1 MSNVVGTSNI
11 SFSELRTKLINQLT
25 GTYTFSNQNIALS
38 SFRGCKLGTNITL
51 DSNYETTFTSSG
63 TFTVP
68 SGVTQVS
75 AVCIGG
81 GGGASGSPGTSNFGG
96 AGGGGGGLA
105 YGTFTVTPGE
115 SLSISVGSGGAGG
128 SGTGSGGVGIASR
141 ISRGPMSLLIANGG
155 GGGTNGSSGGS
166 GGSSSGQER
175 DGGGTGG
182 TGGNQKSIMEGYE
195 DVLEDMLKGNGM

>member
-81 GGGASGSPGTSNFGG
+81 VEGHQDH
-96 AGGGGGGLA
+96 LEQ
-105 YGTFTVTPGE
+105 VTLVVLVE
-115 SLSISVGSGGAGG
+115 AV
-128 SGTGSGGVGIASR
+128 VDWHMEHSR
-141 ISRGPMSLLIANGG
+141 LHRENH
-155 GGGTNGSSGGS
+155 
-166 GGSSSGQER
+166 
-175 DGGGTGG
+175 
-182 TGGNQKSIMEGYE
+182 
-195 DVLEDMLKGNGM
+195 